1 MYHQC
6 ICHTNALAVL
16 ILASPLPCLTFAL
29 YYDLYIMHSY
39 TAVMKM
45 LINILKQLFKLPG
58 LIRCEPPADYVSS
71 LHLPYPCDC
80 LNLSLSSDLS
90 HFCIVVWPVA
100 IL

>member
-1 MYHQC
+1 MHYTTAKVILVFHVQDNMLMN
-6 ICHTNALAVL
+6 TNVYLNGHIKIFL
-16 ILASPLPCLTFAL
+16 I
-29 YYDLYIMHSY
+29 IY
-39 TAVMKM
+39 TLLIVKM
-45 LINILKQLFKLPG
+45 FKLPG

-80 LNLSLSSDLS
+80 LNISLSSALC